1 MITSANIVN
10 YDGCNLIVRPQ
21 DYIGR
26 ELQQKQS
33 KYVEIRIVDGRTISS
48 LQRRKVYALIRDI
61 AMWNGDDP
69 EWLKEYFKFIFCG
82 ECDQE
87 YFSLSNCEKSIA
99 TSFIT
104 YLVDFCLYHNI
115 PTRESLSI
123 MTDDIGRYL
132 YSCLEHKRC
141 AVCNKPGEIHHVDRI
156 GMGRDREQIVH
167 TGLSAVCLCREH
179 HTQCHND
186 EETFFNNNHIYG
198 IKLDKFLCD
207 KLNLNT
213 KERK

>member
-1 MITSANIVN
+1 
-10 YDGCNLIVRPQ
+10 
-21 DYIGR
+21 
-26 ELQQKQS
+26 
-33 KYVEIRIVDGRTISS
+33 
-48 LQRRKVYALIRDI
+48 
-61 AMWNGDDP
+61 
-69 EWLKEYFKFIFCG
+69 
-82 ECDQE
+82 
-87 YFSLSNCEKSIA
+87 
-99 TSFIT
+99 
-104 YLVDFCLYHNI
+104 
-115 PTRESLSI
+115 

-167 TGLSAVCLCREH
+167 IGLSAVCLCREH

-186 EETFFNNNHIYG
+186 EKTFLDNNHIYG
-198 IKLDKFLCD
+198 IKLDKFLCY